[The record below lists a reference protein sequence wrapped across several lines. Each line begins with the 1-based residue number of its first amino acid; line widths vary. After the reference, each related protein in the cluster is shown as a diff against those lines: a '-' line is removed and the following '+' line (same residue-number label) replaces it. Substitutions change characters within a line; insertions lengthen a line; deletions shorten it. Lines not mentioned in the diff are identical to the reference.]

1 VTSNYLEKEEKQ
13 ALVAVIEKYN
23 TLKELK
29 LNLTE

>member
-1 VTSNYLEKEEKQ
+1 MSRNYLEKEEKQ
-13 ALVAVIEKYN
+13 ALVVLLEKYN